1 MLAQKLLSGMSPA
14 AILEEIDDEDERS
27 RIANL
32 LQRDSGAGEQELKM
46 VADCLRV
53 LQKKKMENQIKVL
66 QEQMSTQTGE
76 EKRSTLMKIQKLA
89 LEIKTGRRE

>member
-1 MLAQKLLSGMSPA
+1 MA
-14 AILEEIDDEDERS
+14 
-27 RIANL
+27 
-32 LQRDSGAGEQELKM
+32 
-46 VADCLRV
+46 ADCLRV

-66 QEQMSTQTGE
+66 QEQMRTQTGE